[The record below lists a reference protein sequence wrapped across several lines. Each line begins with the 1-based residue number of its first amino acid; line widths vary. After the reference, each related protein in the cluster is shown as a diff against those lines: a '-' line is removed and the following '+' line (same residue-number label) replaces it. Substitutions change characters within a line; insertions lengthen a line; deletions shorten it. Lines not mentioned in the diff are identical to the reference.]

1 MMQLDKNGLPL
12 LEQFGEEGFV
22 DCVFQVQHLM
32 QDDVHYHFDLRA
44 AFAGYSVGV
53 RARLR
58 RDVQPGFDGEMN
70 VIQAHFYSDGLE
82 ISSLGLETERFI
94 EALAQLYEIELIDG
108 PGAVGERFSVIA
120 LHQADTGLEA
130 GAVRLKGSA
139 TTVRIRRQ
147 AATTKASSMSTCRP
161 VMCTGTRRTWSIA
174 HRCSMHWRGWWA
186 KAWPRRECSRA
197 ASPPGGPLEVPRG
210 PHVR

>member
-58 RDVQPGFDGEMN
+58 CDVQPGFDGEMN

-94 EALAQLYEIELIDG
+94 EALAQLYEIELVDG
-108 PGAVGERFSVIA
+108 SGAVGERFSVIA

-130 GAVRLKGSA
+130 GAVRLKVFGNDRSDSAPGSYYESFFNVDLPA
-139 TTVRIRRQ
+139 GHVYWNEKDVEYRAPMLNALAGLVGQ
-147 AATTKASSMSTCRP
+147 GVAAA
-161 VMCTGTRRTWSIA
+161 
-174 HRCSMHWRGWWA
+174 
-186 KAWPRRECSRA
+186 
-197 ASPPGGPLEVPRG
+197 
-210 PHVR
+210 